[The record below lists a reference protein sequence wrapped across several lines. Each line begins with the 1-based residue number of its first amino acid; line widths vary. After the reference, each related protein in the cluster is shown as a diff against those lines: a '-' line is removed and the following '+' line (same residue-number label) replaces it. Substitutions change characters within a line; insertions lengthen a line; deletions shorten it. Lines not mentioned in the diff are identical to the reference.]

1 MKVTLTFNEQR
12 RAAYRQQGL
21 WGDASLADYWQQTAR
36 AMPDKIAVVD
46 NHGATYT
53 YSALDHA
60 ASCLA
65 NWMLAKGIES
75 GDRIAFQLPGWCEFT
90 VIYLA
95 CLKTGAVSVPLLPS
109 WREAELVW
117 VLNKCQAK
125 MFFAPTLFKQTR
137 PVDLILPLQNQLPQL
152 QQIVGVD
159 KLAPA
164 TSSLSLS
171 QILAD
176 NTPLTTAITTH
187 GDELAAVLFTS
198 GTEGLPKGVML
209 THNNILASERAYC
222 ARLNL
227 TWQDVFM
234 MPAPLGHATGFLHGV
249 TAPFL
254 IGARSVLLDIFT
266 PDACL
271 ALLEQQRCTCM
282 LGATPFVYDLLN
294 LLEKQPA
301 DLSALRFFLCG
312 GTTIP
317 KKVARECQQRGIK
330 LLSVY
335 GSTESSPHAVV
346 NLDDPLPRF
355 MHTDGYAAAGVEIK
369 VVDDARKTY
378 GSTESSPHAV
388 VNLDDPLPRFMH
400 TDGYAAAGVEI
411 KVVDDAR
418 KTLPPGCEGE
428 EASRG
433 PNVFMGYF
441 DEPELTARALDEE
454 GWYYSGDLCR
464 MDEAGYIKITG
475 RKKDIIVRGGENIS
489 SREVEDILLQHPKIH
504 DACVVAMPD
513 ERLGERSCA
522 YVVLKAPHHSLSLEE
537 VVAFFSRK
545 RVAKYKYPEHIVVI
559 EKLPRTV
566 SGKIQKFLLRK
577 DIMRRLT
584 QDVCEEIE

>member
-1 MKVTLTFNEQR
+1 MHPTGPHLGPDVLFRESNMKVTLTFNEQR

-46 NHGATYT
+46 NHGASYT

-95 CLKTGAVSVPLLPS
+95 CLKIGAVSVPLLPS

-171 QILAD
+171 QIIAD

-312 GTTIP
+312 GTTLP

-346 NLDDPLPRF
+346 NLDDPL
-355 MHTDGYAAAGVEIK
+355 
-369 VVDDARKTY
+369 
-378 GSTESSPHAV
+378 S
-388 VNLDDPLPRFMH
+388 RFMH

-559 EKLPRTV
+559 EKLPRTA

>member
-46 NHGATYT
+46 NHGASYT

-95 CLKTGAVSVPLLPS
+95 CLKIGAVSVPLLPS
-109 WREAELVW
+109 WREAELVS

-171 QILAD
+171 PIIAD
-176 NTPLTTAITTH
+176 NTSLTTAITTH

-294 LLEKQPA
+294 VLEKQPA

-346 NLDDPLPRF
+346 NLDDPL
-355 MHTDGYAAAGVEIK
+355 
-369 VVDDARKTY
+369 
-378 GSTESSPHAV
+378 S
-388 VNLDDPLPRFMH
+388 RFMH

-454 GWYYSGDLCR
+454 GWYCSGDLCR

-559 EKLPRTV
+559 EKLPRTA

>member
-46 NHGATYT
+46 NHGASYT

-95 CLKTGAVSVPLLPS
+95 CLKIGAVSVPLLPS

-171 QILAD
+171 QIIAD
-176 NTPLTTAITTH
+176 NTSLTTAITTH

-294 LLEKQPA
+294 VLEKQPA

-346 NLDDPLPRF
+346 NLDDPL
-355 MHTDGYAAAGVEIK
+355 
-369 VVDDARKTY
+369 
-378 GSTESSPHAV
+378 S
-388 VNLDDPLPRFMH
+388 RFMH

-504 DACVVAMPD
+504 DACVVAMSD

-522 YVVLKAPHHSLSLEE
+522 YVVLKAPHHSLSLED

-559 EKLPRTV
+559 EKLPRTA

>member
-46 NHGATYT
+46 NHGASYT

-95 CLKTGAVSVPLLPS
+95 CLKIGVVSVPLLPS

-171 QILAD
+171 QIIAD
-176 NTPLTTAITTH
+176 NTPLTMAITTH

-346 NLDDPLPRF
+346 NLDDPL
-355 MHTDGYAAAGVEIK
+355 
-369 VVDDARKTY
+369 
-378 GSTESSPHAV
+378 S
-388 VNLDDPLPRFMH
+388 RFMH

-559 EKLPRTV
+559 EKLPRTA

>member
-46 NHGATYT
+46 NHGASYT

-95 CLKTGAVSVPLLPS
+95 CLKIGAVSVPLLPS

-171 QILAD
+171 QIIAD

-209 THNNILASERAYC
+209 TYNNILASERAYC

-346 NLDDPLPRF
+346 NLDDPL
-355 MHTDGYAAAGVEIK
+355 
-369 VVDDARKTY
+369 
-378 GSTESSPHAV
+378 S
-388 VNLDDPLPRFMH
+388 RFMH

-559 EKLPRTV
+559 EKLPRTA

>member
-46 NHGATYT
+46 NHGASYN

-60 ASCLA
+60 TSCLA

-95 CLKTGAVSVPLLPS
+95 CLKIGAVSVPLLPS

-171 QILAD
+171 QIIAD

-294 LLEKQPA
+294 VLEKQPA

-317 KKVARECQQRGIK
+317 KKVARECQQLGIK

-346 NLDDPLPRF
+346 NLDDPL
-355 MHTDGYAAAGVEIK
+355 
-369 VVDDARKTY
+369 
-378 GSTESSPHAV
+378 S
-388 VNLDDPLPRFMH
+388 RFMH

-559 EKLPRTV
+559 EKLPRTA

>member
-46 NHGATYT
+46 NHGASYT

-95 CLKTGAVSVPLLPS
+95 CLKIGAVSVPLLPS

-171 QILAD
+171 QIIAD
-176 NTPLTTAITTH
+176 NTSLTTAITTH

-294 LLEKQPA
+294 VLEKQPA

-346 NLDDPLPRF
+346 NLDDPL
-355 MHTDGYAAAGVEIK
+355 
-369 VVDDARKTY
+369 
-378 GSTESSPHAV
+378 S
-388 VNLDDPLPRFMH
+388 RFMH

-464 MDEAGYIKITG
+464 MDEAGYIKIIG

-504 DACVVAMPD
+504 DACVVAMSD

-559 EKLPRTV
+559 EKLPRTT

>member
-95 CLKTGAVSVPLLPS
+95 CLKIGAVSVPLLPS

-171 QILAD
+171 QIIAD
-176 NTPLTTAITTH
+176 NIPLTTAITTH

-346 NLDDPLPRF
+346 NLDDPLSRF

-369 VVDDARKTY
+369 VV
-378 GSTESSPHAV
+378 
-388 VNLDDPLPRFMH
+388 N
-400 TDGYAAAGVEI
+400 
-411 KVVDDAR
+411 DAR

-559 EKLPRTV
+559 EKLPRTA

>member
-46 NHGATYT
+46 NHGASYT

-75 GDRIAFQLPGWCEFT
+75 DDRIAFQLPGWCEFT

-95 CLKTGAVSVPLLPS
+95 CLKIGAVSVPLLPS

-171 QILAD
+171 QIIAD
-176 NTPLTTAITTH
+176 NTSLTTAITTH

-294 LLEKQPA
+294 VLEKQPA

-346 NLDDPLPRF
+346 NLDDPL
-355 MHTDGYAAAGVEIK
+355 
-369 VVDDARKTY
+369 
-378 GSTESSPHAV
+378 S
-388 VNLDDPLPRFMH
+388 RFMH

-559 EKLPRTV
+559 EKLPRTA

>member
-46 NHGATYT
+46 NHGASYT

-95 CLKTGAVSVPLLPS
+95 CLKIGAVSVPLLPS

-171 QILAD
+171 QIIAD
-176 NTPLTTAITTH
+176 NIPLTTAITTH

-227 TWQDVFM
+227 TWLDVFM

-317 KKVARECQQRGIK
+317 KKVARECQQRSIK

-346 NLDDPLPRF
+346 NLDNSLSRF
-355 MHTDGYAAAGVEIK
+355 MHTDGYAAAGVEI
-369 VVDDARKTY
+369 
-378 GSTESSPHAV
+378 
-388 VNLDDPLPRFMH
+388 N
-400 TDGYAAAGVEI
+400 
-411 KVVDDAR
+411 VVDDAR

-537 VVAFFSRK
+537 MAAFFSRK

-559 EKLPRTV
+559 EKLPRTA
-566 SGKIQKFLLRK
+566 SDKIQKFLLRK
-577 DIMRRLT
+577 DIIRRLT

>member
-1 MKVTLTFNEQR
+1 MSVTITFNAER
-12 RAAYRQQGL
+12 REAYRRQGY
-21 WGDASLADYWQQTAR
+21 WGDASLGDYWHQTLR
-36 AMPDKIAVVD
+36 AMPDKLAVVD
-46 NHGATYT
+46 NHGDSYT
-53 YSALDHA
+53 YAALDHA

-65 NWMLAKGIES
+65 TWLLNSGIQP
-75 GDRIAFQLPGWCEFT
+75 GDRVAFQLPGWCEFT

-95 CLKTGAVSVPLLPS
+95 CLKTGAVSVPLLPA

-125 MFFAPTLFKQTR
+125 IFFAPTLFKQTR
-137 PVDLILPLQNQLPQL
+137 PVDLILPLQNQLPWL
-152 QQIVGVD
+152 QRIVGVD

-164 TSSLSLS
+164 TTSLSFRQLV
-171 QILAD
+171 QENA
-176 NTPLTTAITTH
+176 PLHAPREVH

-198 GTEGLPKGVML
+198 GTEGMPKGVML

-227 TWQDVFM
+227 TWQDVFL

-266 PDACL
+266 PEACL

-282 LGATPFVYDLLN
+282 LGATPFVYDILCALG
-294 LLEKQPA
+294 KQPA
-301 DLSALRFFLCG
+301 DLSSLRFFLCG

-317 KKVARECQQRGIK
+317 KKVAQGCQQLGIK
-330 LLSVY
+330 LLSIY
-335 GSTESSPHAVV
+335 GSTESSPHALV
-346 NLDDPLPRF
+346 NLDDPLPR
-355 MHTDGYAAAGVEIK
+355 MMNTDGYAAAGVEIK
-369 VVDDARKTY
+369 VVD
-378 GSTESSPHAV
+378 ES
-388 VNLDDPLPRFMH
+388 
-400 TDGYAAAGVEI
+400 
-411 KVVDDAR
+411 R
-418 KTLPPGCEGE
+418 KTLLRGMEGE

-433 PNVFMGYF
+433 PNVFMGYL
-441 DEPELTARALDEE
+441 DEPELTARALDDE

-464 MDEAGYIKITG
+464 MDDAGYISITG

-489 SREVEDILLQHPKIH
+489 SREVEDVLLQHPAIE

-522 YVVLKAPHHSLSLEE
+522 YLVLKTREPPLRLED

-545 RVAKYKYPEHIVVI
+545 RMAKYKYPERIVIVD
-559 EKLPRTV
+559 KLPRTS
-566 SGKIQKFLLRK
+566 SGKIKKFLLRQ
-577 DIMRRLT
+577 DIIQRMSKESDCTSPQRRYSHS
-584 QDVCEEIE
+584 

>member
-46 NHGATYT
+46 NHGASYN

-95 CLKTGAVSVPLLPS
+95 CLKIGAVSVPLLPS

-171 QILAD
+171 QIIAD

-234 MPAPLGHATGFLHGV
+234 MPAPFGHATGFLHGV

-294 LLEKQPA
+294 VLEKQPA

-317 KKVARECQQRGIK
+317 KKVARECQQLGIK

-346 NLDDPLPRF
+346 NLDDPL
-355 MHTDGYAAAGVEIK
+355 
-369 VVDDARKTY
+369 
-378 GSTESSPHAV
+378 S
-388 VNLDDPLPRFMH
+388 RFMH

-559 EKLPRTV
+559 EKLPRTA

>member
-46 NHGATYT
+46 NHGASYN

-95 CLKTGAVSVPLLPS
+95 CLKIGAVSVPLLPS

-171 QILAD
+171 QIIAD

-294 LLEKQPA
+294 VLEKQPA

-317 KKVARECQQRGIK
+317 KKVARECQQLGIK

-346 NLDDPLPRF
+346 NLDDPL
-355 MHTDGYAAAGVEIK
+355 
-369 VVDDARKTY
+369 
-378 GSTESSPHAV
+378 S
-388 VNLDDPLPRFMH
+388 RFMH

-475 RKKDIIVRGGENIS
+475 RKKDIIVRGGKNIS

-559 EKLPRTV
+559 EKLPRTA

>member
-46 NHGATYT
+46 NHGASYT

-95 CLKTGAVSVPLLPS
+95 CLKIGAVSVPLLPS

-171 QILAD
+171 QIIAD
-176 NTPLTTAITTH
+176 NTPLTTAITTY

-294 LLEKQPA
+294 VLEKQPA

-317 KKVARECQQRGIK
+317 KKVARECQQLGIK

-346 NLDDPLPRF
+346 NLDDPL
-355 MHTDGYAAAGVEIK
+355 
-369 VVDDARKTY
+369 
-378 GSTESSPHAV
+378 S
-388 VNLDDPLPRFMH
+388 RFMH

-559 EKLPRTV
+559 EKLPRTA

>member
-95 CLKTGAVSVPLLPS
+95 CLKIGAVSVPLLPS

-152 QQIVGVD
+152 QQLVGVD

-164 TSSLSLS
+164 TSALSLS
-171 QILAD
+171 QIIAD
-176 NTPLTTAITTH
+176 NTSLTTAITTH

-346 NLDDPLPRF
+346 NLDDPL
-355 MHTDGYAAAGVEIK
+355 
-369 VVDDARKTY
+369 
-378 GSTESSPHAV
+378 S
-388 VNLDDPLPRFMH
+388 RFMH

-454 GWYYSGDLCR
+454 GWYYSGDLCC

-522 YVVLKAPHHSLSLEE
+522 YVVLKAPHHSLSLED

-559 EKLPRTV
+559 EKLPRTA

>member
-1 MKVTLTFNEQR
+1 MHPTGPHLGPDVLFRESKMKVTLTFNEQH

-46 NHGATYT
+46 NHGASYT

-60 ASCLA
+60 GSCLA

-95 CLKTGAVSVPLLPS
+95 CLKIGAVSVPLLPS

-171 QILAD
+171 QIIAD

-346 NLDDPLPRF
+346 NLDDPL
-355 MHTDGYAAAGVEIK
+355 
-369 VVDDARKTY
+369 
-378 GSTESSPHAV
+378 S
-388 VNLDDPLPRFMH
+388 RFMH

-522 YVVLKAPHHSLSLEE
+522 YVVLKAPHHSLSLED

-559 EKLPRTV
+559 EKLPRTA

>member
-1 MKVTLTFNEQR
+1 MHPTGPHLGPDVLFRESNMKVTLTFNEQR

-46 NHGATYT
+46 NHGASYT
-53 YSALDHA
+53 YSALNHA

-95 CLKTGAVSVPLLPS
+95 CLKIGAVSVPLLPS

-171 QILAD
+171 QIIAD

-234 MPAPLGHATGFLHGV
+234 MPAPLGHATGFLHGL

-294 LLEKQPA
+294 VLEKQPA

-317 KKVARECQQRGIK
+317 KKVARECQQLGIK

-346 NLDDPLPRF
+346 NLDDPLSRF
-355 MHTDGYAAAGVEIK
+355 I
-369 VVDDARKTY
+369 
-378 GSTESSPHAV
+378 
-388 VNLDDPLPRFMH
+388 H

-559 EKLPRTV
+559 EKLPRTA

>member
-95 CLKTGAVSVPLLPS
+95 CLKIGAVSVPLLPS

-176 NTPLTTAITTH
+176 NTPLTTAITVH

-266 PDACL
+266 PAACL

-346 NLDDPLPRF
+346 NLDDPLSRF

-369 VVDDARKTY
+369 VVD
-378 GSTESSPHAV
+378 
-388 VNLDDPLPRFMH
+388 N
-400 TDGYAAAGVEI
+400 
-411 KVVDDAR
+411 AR
-418 KTLPPGCEGE
+418 KTLLPGCEGE

-522 YVVLKAPHHSLSLEE
+522 YVVLKAPHHSLSLED

-559 EKLPRTV
+559 EKLPRTA

>member
-1 MKVTLTFNEQR
+1 MHPTGPHLGPDVLFRESNMKVTLTFNEQR

-46 NHGATYT
+46 NHGASYT

-95 CLKTGAVSVPLLPS
+95 CLKIGAVSVPLLPS

-171 QILAD
+171 QIIAD
-176 NTPLTTAITTH
+176 NTSLTTAITTH

-222 ARLNL
+222 VRLNL

-294 LLEKQPA
+294 VLEKQPA

-317 KKVARECQQRGIK
+317 KKVARECHQLGIK

-346 NLDDPLPRF
+346 NLDDPL
-355 MHTDGYAAAGVEIK
+355 
-369 VVDDARKTY
+369 
-378 GSTESSPHAV
+378 S
-388 VNLDDPLPRFMH
+388 RFMH

-559 EKLPRTV
+559 EKLPRTA

>member
-46 NHGATYT
+46 NHGASYT

-95 CLKTGAVSVPLLPS
+95 CLKIGAVSVPLLPS

-171 QILAD
+171 QIIAD

-294 LLEKQPA
+294 VLEKQPA

-317 KKVARECQQRGIK
+317 KKVARECQQLGIK

-346 NLDDPLPRF
+346 NLDDPL
-355 MHTDGYAAAGVEIK
+355 
-369 VVDDARKTY
+369 
-378 GSTESSPHAV
+378 S
-388 VNLDDPLPRFMH
+388 RFMH

-504 DACVVAMPD
+504 DACVVVMPD

-559 EKLPRTV
+559 EKLPRTT

>member
-46 NHGATYT
+46 NHGASYT

-95 CLKTGAVSVPLLPS
+95 CLKIGAVSVPLLPS

-171 QILAD
+171 QIIAD
-176 NTPLTTAITTH
+176 NTSLTTAITTH

-222 ARLNL
+222 VRLNL

-346 NLDDPLPRF
+346 NLDDPLSRF
-355 MHTDGYAAAGVEIK
+355 MHTDGYAAAGVE
-369 VVDDARKTY
+369 
-378 GSTESSPHAV
+378 
-388 VNLDDPLPRFMH
+388 M
-400 TDGYAAAGVEI
+400 

-559 EKLPRTV
+559 EKLPRTA

>member
-21 WGDASLADYWQQTAR
+21 WGDASLTDYWQQTAR

-46 NHGATYT
+46 NHGASYT

-65 NWMLAKGIES
+65 NWMLTKGIES

-95 CLKTGAVSVPLLPS
+95 CLKIGAVSVPLLPS

-171 QILAD
+171 QIIAD
-176 NTPLTTAITTH
+176 NTPLTTAITVH

-346 NLDDPLPRF
+346 NLDDPL
-355 MHTDGYAAAGVEIK
+355 
-369 VVDDARKTY
+369 
-378 GSTESSPHAV
+378 S
-388 VNLDDPLPRFMH
+388 RFMH

-559 EKLPRTV
+559 EKLPRTA

-584 QDVCEEIE
+584 QDVCKEIE

>member
-46 NHGATYT
+46 NHGASYT

-95 CLKTGAVSVPLLPS
+95 CLKIGAVSVPLLPS

-171 QILAD
+171 QIIAD
-176 NTPLTTAITTH
+176 NTSLTTAITTH

-222 ARLNL
+222 VRLNL

-346 NLDDPLPRF
+346 NLDDPL
-355 MHTDGYAAAGVEIK
+355 
-369 VVDDARKTY
+369 
-378 GSTESSPHAV
+378 S
-388 VNLDDPLPRFMH
+388 RFMH

-428 EASRG
+428 EASCG

-559 EKLPRTV
+559 EKLPRTA

>member
-46 NHGATYT
+46 NHGASYT

-95 CLKTGAVSVPLLPS
+95 CLKIGAVSVPLLPS

-171 QILAD
+171 QIIAD

-294 LLEKQPA
+294 VLEKQPA

-317 KKVARECQQRGIK
+317 KKVARECQQLGIK

-346 NLDDPLPRF
+346 NLDDPL
-355 MHTDGYAAAGVEIK
+355 
-369 VVDDARKTY
+369 
-378 GSTESSPHAV
+378 S
-388 VNLDDPLPRFMH
+388 RFMH

-513 ERLGERSCA
+513 EHLGERSCA

-559 EKLPRTV
+559 EKLPRTA

>member
-46 NHGATYT
+46 NHGASYT

-75 GDRIAFQLPGWCEFT
+75 VDRIAFQLPGWCEFT

-95 CLKTGAVSVPLLPS
+95 CLKIGAVSVPLLPS

-171 QILAD
+171 QIIAD
-176 NTPLTTAITTH
+176 NTSLTTAITTH

-222 ARLNL
+222 VRLNL

-294 LLEKQPA
+294 VLEKQPA

-317 KKVARECQQRGIK
+317 KKVARECQQLGIK

-346 NLDDPLPRF
+346 NLDDPL
-355 MHTDGYAAAGVEIK
+355 
-369 VVDDARKTY
+369 
-378 GSTESSPHAV
+378 S
-388 VNLDDPLPRFMH
+388 RFMH

-559 EKLPRTV
+559 EKLPRTA

>member
-46 NHGATYT
+46 NHGASYT

-95 CLKTGAVSVPLLPS
+95 CLKIGAVSVPLLPS

-171 QILAD
+171 QIIAD

-294 LLEKQPA
+294 VLEKQPA

-317 KKVARECQQRGIK
+317 KKVARECQQLGIK

-335 GSTESSPHAVV
+335 GSTESSPYAVV
-346 NLDDPLPRF
+346 NLDDPLSRF
-355 MHTDGYAAAGVEIK
+355 MHTDGYAAAGI
-369 VVDDARKTY
+369 
-378 GSTESSPHAV
+378 
-388 VNLDDPLPRFMH
+388 
-400 TDGYAAAGVEI
+400 EI

-545 RVAKYKYPEHIVVI
+545 RVAKYKHPEHIVVI
-559 EKLPRTV
+559 EKLPRTA

>member
-46 NHGATYT
+46 NHGASYT

-95 CLKTGAVSVPLLPS
+95 CLKIGAVSVPLLPS

-171 QILAD
+171 QIIAD
-176 NTPLTTAITTH
+176 NTPLTTAITVH

-346 NLDDPLPRF
+346 NLDDPL
-355 MHTDGYAAAGVEIK
+355 
-369 VVDDARKTY
+369 
-378 GSTESSPHAV
+378 S
-388 VNLDDPLPRFMH
+388 RFMH

-522 YVVLKAPHHSLSLEE
+522 YVVLKAPHHSLSLED
-537 VVAFFSRK
+537 VVTFFSRK

-559 EKLPRTV
+559 EKLPRTA

>member
-12 RAAYRQQGL
+12 RAAYRKQGL

-46 NHGATYT
+46 NHGASYT

-95 CLKTGAVSVPLLPS
+95 CLKIGAVSVPLLPS

-171 QILAD
+171 QIIAD

-234 MPAPLGHATGFLHGV
+234 MPAPLGHAMGFLHGV

-294 LLEKQPA
+294 VLEKQPA

-317 KKVARECQQRGIK
+317 KKVARECQQLGIK

-346 NLDDPLPRF
+346 NLDDPL
-355 MHTDGYAAAGVEIK
+355 
-369 VVDDARKTY
+369 
-378 GSTESSPHAV
+378 S
-388 VNLDDPLPRFMH
+388 RFMH

-559 EKLPRTV
+559 EKLPRTA

>member
-46 NHGATYT
+46 NHGASYT
-53 YSALDHA
+53 YSALNHA

-95 CLKTGAVSVPLLPS
+95 CLKIGAVSVPLLPS

-171 QILAD
+171 QIIAD

-294 LLEKQPA
+294 VLEKQPA

-317 KKVARECQQRGIK
+317 KKVARECQQLGIK

-346 NLDDPLPRF
+346 NLDDPL
-355 MHTDGYAAAGVEIK
+355 
-369 VVDDARKTY
+369 
-378 GSTESSPHAV
+378 S
-388 VNLDDPLPRFMH
+388 RFMH

-513 ERLGERSCA
+513 EHLGERSCA

-559 EKLPRTV
+559 EKLPRTA

>member
-46 NHGATYT
+46 NHGASYT

-95 CLKTGAVSVPLLPS
+95 CLKIGAVSVPLLPS

-171 QILAD
+171 QIIAD

-294 LLEKQPA
+294 VLEKQPA

-346 NLDDPLPRF
+346 NLDDPL
-355 MHTDGYAAAGVEIK
+355 
-369 VVDDARKTY
+369 
-378 GSTESSPHAV
+378 S
-388 VNLDDPLPRFMH
+388 RFMH

-441 DEPELTARALDEE
+441 DEPQLTARALDEE

-559 EKLPRTV
+559 EKLPRTA

>member
-46 NHGATYT
+46 NHGASYT

-95 CLKTGAVSVPLLPS
+95 CLKIGAVSVPLLPS

-164 TSSLSLS
+164 TSALSLS
-171 QILAD
+171 QIIAD
-176 NTPLTTAITTH
+176 NTPLTTAITVH

-294 LLEKQPA
+294 VLEKQPA

-346 NLDDPLPRF
+346 NLDDPL
-355 MHTDGYAAAGVEIK
+355 
-369 VVDDARKTY
+369 
-378 GSTESSPHAV
+378 S
-388 VNLDDPLPRFMH
+388 RFMH

-559 EKLPRTV
+559 EILPRTA

-584 QDVCEEIE
+584 QDACEEIE

>member
-46 NHGATYT
+46 NHGASYN

-95 CLKTGAVSVPLLPS
+95 CLKIGAVSVPLLPS

-171 QILAD
+171 QIIAD

-294 LLEKQPA
+294 VLEKQPA

-317 KKVARECQQRGIK
+317 KKVARECQQLGIK

-346 NLDDPLPRF
+346 NLDDPL
-355 MHTDGYAAAGVEIK
+355 
-369 VVDDARKTY
+369 
-378 GSTESSPHAV
+378 S
-388 VNLDDPLPRFMH
+388 RFMH

-559 EKLPRTV
+559 EKLPRTA

-584 QDVCEEIE
+584 QDVCEKIE

>member
-1 MKVTLTFNEQR
+1 MKVTLTFNKQR

-46 NHGATYT
+46 NHGASYT

-95 CLKTGAVSVPLLPS
+95 CLKIGAVSVPLLPS

-171 QILAD
+171 QIIAD
-176 NTPLTTAITTH
+176 NTPLTMAITTH

-346 NLDDPLPRF
+346 NLDDPL
-355 MHTDGYAAAGVEIK
+355 
-369 VVDDARKTY
+369 
-378 GSTESSPHAV
+378 S
-388 VNLDDPLPRFMH
+388 RFMH

-559 EKLPRTV
+559 EKLPRTA

>member
-46 NHGATYT
+46 NHGASYT

-95 CLKTGAVSVPLLPS
+95 CLKIGAVSVPLLPS

-171 QILAD
+171 QIIAD

-187 GDELAAVLFTS
+187 GDELAVVLFTS

-317 KKVARECQQRGIK
+317 KKVARECQQHGIK

-346 NLDDPLPRF
+346 NLDDPL
-355 MHTDGYAAAGVEIK
+355 
-369 VVDDARKTY
+369 
-378 GSTESSPHAV
+378 S
-388 VNLDDPLPRFMH
+388 RFMH

-418 KTLPPGCEGE
+418 KTLPPGYEGE

-559 EKLPRTV
+559 EKLPRTA

>member
-46 NHGATYT
+46 NHGASYT

-95 CLKTGAVSVPLLPS
+95 CLKIGAVSVPLLPS

-176 NTPLTTAITTH
+176 NTPLTTAITVH

-346 NLDDPLPRF
+346 NLDDPL
-355 MHTDGYAAAGVEIK
+355 
-369 VVDDARKTY
+369 
-378 GSTESSPHAV
+378 S
-388 VNLDDPLPRFMH
+388 RFMH

-559 EKLPRTV
+559 EKLPRTA

>member
-1 MKVTLTFNEQR
+1 MHPTGPHLGPDALFRESNMKVTLTFNEQR

-46 NHGATYT
+46 NHGASYT

-95 CLKTGAVSVPLLPS
+95 CLKIGAVSVPLLPS

-171 QILAD
+171 QIIAD
-176 NTPLTTAITTH
+176 NTSLTTAITTH

-346 NLDDPLPRF
+346 NLDDPL
-355 MHTDGYAAAGVEIK
+355 
-369 VVDDARKTY
+369 
-378 GSTESSPHAV
+378 S
-388 VNLDDPLPRFMH
+388 RFMH

-545 RVAKYKYPEHIVVI
+545 RRVAKYKYPEHIVVI
-559 EKLPRTV
+559 EKLPRTA